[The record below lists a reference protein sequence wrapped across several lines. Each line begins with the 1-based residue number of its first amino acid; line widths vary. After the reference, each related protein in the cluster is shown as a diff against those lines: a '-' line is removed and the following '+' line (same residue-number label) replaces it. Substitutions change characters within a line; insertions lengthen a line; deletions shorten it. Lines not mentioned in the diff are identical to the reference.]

1 MNKIVKNNLRYVREY
16 IYGID
21 QLEFAKMSGIR
32 RQTIEEIETGMRTP
46 NLYTALKI
54 SDTLGCKVN
63 DIFTRG

>member
-21 QLEFAKMSGIR
+21 QLEFAKKSGIR
-32 RQTIEEIETGMRTP
+32 RQTIEEIETGLRTP
-46 NLYTALKI
+46 NLYTALTI
-54 SDTLGCKVN
+54 SDALGCKVN